1 MVSSIN
7 YRYPTLERLDSHPEY
22 GDKNNKSAVSSFITK
37 RHKAQYREVN
47 TQDKIKSGIGAVAGT
62 IIPMLFMM
70 KKHKVKNP
78 FKLQYGLSDMVVLSG
93 SSIVGGVAAGM
104 IGEDKKTNKN
114 KLKEGIFQFLNAS
127 VPAWVVG
134 GGLKLCEAS
143 KNFNNIPGKIMA
155 MAGGLLIGMYGAASL
170 SNLICDPYDKVPDRK
185 LTLLDCIANVDDALG
200 VLVLAK
206 FPCADKLHL
215 ERTLP
220 FVYSYCGY
228 RAGKSN

>member
-1 MVSSIN
+1 
-7 YRYPTLERLDSHPEY
+7 
-22 GDKNNKSAVSSFITK
+22 
-37 RHKAQYREVN
+37 
-47 TQDKIKSGIGAVAGT
+47 
-62 IIPMLFMM
+62 
-70 KKHKVKNP
+70 
-78 FKLQYGLSDMVVLSG
+78 
-93 SSIVGGVAAGM
+93 
-104 IGEDKKTNKN
+104 
-114 KLKEGIFQFLNAS
+114 
-127 VPAWVVG
+127 
-134 GGLKLCEAS
+134 
-143 KNFNNIPGKIMA
+143 

-228 RAGKSN
+228 RAGKVIKKSLNRSSDFSFYIFASCL